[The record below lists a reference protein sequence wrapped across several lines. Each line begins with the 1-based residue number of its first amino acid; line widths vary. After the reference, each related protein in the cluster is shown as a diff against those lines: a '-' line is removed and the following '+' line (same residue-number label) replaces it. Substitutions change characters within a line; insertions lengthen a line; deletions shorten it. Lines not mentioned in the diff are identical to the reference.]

1 MVQVEDPNAP
11 EDEQGAQHKQ
21 KRRSRQKALSVVL
34 MMGLTTFCRSPESN
48 VLQTMIG
55 FYLFSTSTGK
65 RVMGVF
71 DHLGICISYDAVR
84 EALRNNAQKVRTELC
99 ARAAFRW
106 TTDLAY
112 IRQPNQQKQRSSA
125 KKNPVPTEA
134 CVGHVGPVRDEGTR
148 ARTATSART
157 YVRSATG
164 VSLESERV
172 LQRNVRANASNGGF
186 HP

>member
-1 MVQVEDPNAP
+1 MVEDPHAP
-11 EDEQGAQHKQ
+11 DDEQGAQHKQ

-34 MMGLTTFCRSPESN
+34 MMGLTTFCRSRESN

-112 IRQPNQQKQRSSA
+112 IGQPNQQKTTLR
-125 KKNPVPTEA
+125 
-134 CVGHVGPVRDEGTR
+134 VRHFS
-148 ARTATSART
+148 TS
-157 YVRSATG
+157 
-164 VSLESERV
+164 
-172 LQRNVRANASNGGF
+172 Q
-186 HP
+186 